1 MKIKILNILILL
13 FIFVFLFQTI
23 VLASN
28 PFDQIESHIQSPD
41 TQTVSQMNSFRNK
54 IYTVFQLVGTGL
66 AVIGLIV
73 LGIKYVYSAPN
84 ERADVKKYAIIYV
97 VGAVL
102 FFGAIGIVELLKGFG
117 LELFK

>member
-1 MKIKILNILILL
+1 MRLKGIKILILL
-13 FIFVFLFQTI
+13 LVFIFLFQTM
-23 VLASN
+23 VLATN
-28 PFDQIESHIQSPD
+28 PFDQINPVAPD
-41 TQTVSQMNSFRNK
+41 AGTLTEMNSFRNK
-54 IYTVFQLVGTGL
+54 LYTIFQIVGTGL
-66 AVIGLIV
+66 AVIGLII

-97 VGAVL
+97 IGAVL

>member
-1 MKIKILNILILL
+1 MKLKGIKITILL
-13 FIFVFLFQTI
+13 LVFIFLFQTI
-23 VLASN
+23 VLATN
-28 PFDQIESHIQSPD
+28 PFDQIKPVAPD
-41 TQTVSQMNSFRNK
+41 SGTVTEMNSFRNK

-66 AVIGLIV
+66 AVIGLII

>member
-1 MKIKILNILILL
+1 MKLKGIKITILL
-13 FIFVFLFQTI
+13 LVFIFLFQTI
-23 VLASN
+23 VLATN
-28 PFDQIESHIQSPD
+28 PFDQIKPVAPD
-41 TQTVSQMNSFRNK
+41 GGTVTEMNSFRNK

-66 AVIGLIV
+66 AVIG

>member
-1 MKIKILNILILL
+1 MRLKGIKILILL
-13 FIFVFLFQTI
+13 LVFIFLFQTM
-23 VLASN
+23 VLATN
-28 PFDQIESHIQSPD
+28 PFDQINPVAPD
-41 TQTVSQMNSFRNK
+41 AGTLTEMNSFRNK
-54 IYTVFQLVGTGL
+54 LYTIFQIVGTGL
-66 AVIGLIV
+66 AVIGLIL

-97 VGAVL
+97 IGAVL